1 MSNATYK
8 VAGVMGWP
16 VAQSRSPKLH
26 GYWLDKYKIPGSYIL
41 LPVQPENLADA
52 IKGLR
57 AFGFAGWPIW
67 IQTSVR
73 CPLLALSGQSDR
85 TRLCPLSE

>member
-1 MSNATYK
+1 MNNASYK

-41 LPVQPENLADA
+41 LPVQPA
-52 IKGLR
+52 R
-57 AFGFAGWPIW
+57 P
-67 IQTSVR
+67 QTIG
-73 CPLLALSGQSDR
+73 A
-85 TRLCPLSE
+85 